1 MTGAGNQKHY
11 DCQALRTLFG
21 KERIATIDQL
31 KEVLG
36 TDVDMTVF
44 RKLKG
49 LSYYTSYSHRGRYYT
64 LDEIARFDE
73 LGLWSFRSVW
83 FSRYRTLLRTA
94 EFLVETS
101 EAGFFATEL
110 EHLLH
115 VVVKDAL
122 RTLVKRNRLHR
133 QRIGGHWLYCA
144 LDGHKRRQQ
153 VLTRQILEERGMAK
167 LPTYTDTAEDDLKA
181 AIIIF
186 FSLLNEKQQRLYAG
200 LESFKRGHSGDCK
213 MASLLGLDPQ
223 DRGTGPKR
231 ASQWRNRPGEGAQ
244 IRSRPQAGKKSSTG
258 NRPHPGAA

>member
-1 MTGAGNQKHY
+1 MNHKKRY
-11 DCQALRTLFG
+11 DCQDLKALFG

-31 KEVLG
+31 KEALG

-101 EAGFFATEL
+101 EAGFFALEL
-110 EHLLH
+110 EYLLH

-153 VLTRQILEERGMAK
+153 LLTRQILEERGMAK
-167 LPTYTDTAEDDLKA
+167 LPTYTDTKEDDLKA

-186 FSLLNEKQQRLYAG
+186 FSLLNEKQRRLYAG
-200 LESFKRGHSGDCK
+200 LESLKWGHGGDCK
-213 MASLLGLDPQ
+213 IASLLGLDQ
-223 DRGTGPKR
+223 KTVARGRKELNSGKIDQERVRKQGAGRRSVKKGLPK
-231 ASQWRNRPGEGAQ
+231 
-244 IRSRPQAGKKSSTG
+244 
-258 NRPHPGAA
+258 